1 MRSDDA
7 LMQVLGR
14 GAEPARER
22 AFTELVERHGA
33 GLTAF
38 VWRLTGDR
46 AVADDVVQETFLRV
60 FTARERY
67 REGRA
72 SFRTWLY
79 RIARNQALNTMRR
92 RRVRRSEP
100 LFEAADTQRSSPLE
114 GLIGTEDVA
123 QLRAALAAL
132 PPADQ
137 EVIELRYYQG
147 MSFAEVGEVVGA
159 RASAVKQRAW
169 RCLKRLGA
177 SLGGEEES

>member
-7 LMQVLGR
+7 LMQVLAQ

-22 AFTELVERHGA
+22 AFAELVERHA
-33 GLTAF
+33 EGLTAF

-46 AVADDVVQETFLRV
+46 AFADDVVQETFLRV

-67 REGRA
+67 QPGKA

-79 RIARNQALNTMRR
+79 RIGRNQALNTLRR
-92 RRVRRSEP
+92 QRVRRSER
-100 LFEAADTQRSSPLE
+100 LLEAADPQRGSPLE
-114 GLIGTEDVA
+114 GLIGGEDVA
-123 QLRAALAAL
+123 QLRDALDALA
-132 PPADQ
+132 PADR

-147 MSFAEVGEVVGA
+147 MSFAEVGEVLGA

-177 SLGGEEES
+177 CLGGEERT